1 MLLKN
6 GNEKLGRGVWTFGIP
21 AGKTCPGK
29 SKSCSKACY
38 AAKGFY
44 NMPSVQKGLSTSLR
58 ATKRPNFVGSVRTEM
73 REIMPSVVRWH
84 HSGDFYSAE
93 YAQKFLQILRAE
105 PHTIFLIYTRS
116 WNVDDQPEMLK
127 ILQQCALEKNCRM
140 WLSAD
145 NETGSPPRWKGIAGI
160 AFMAISNADTPT
172 FPVDLVF
179 FVNKPKAVTRFHGGT
194 LVCPNEQGA
203 KNSKEFTCSTC
214 RYCFS
219 RQPRNRW
226 KHKAITTKN
235 QNRRLSLSVI

>member
-1 MLLKN
+1 
-6 GNEKLGRGVWTFGIP
+6 
-21 AGKTCPGK
+21 
-29 SKSCSKACY
+29 
-38 AAKGFY
+38 
-44 NMPSVQKGLSTSLR
+44 MPSVTKGLQTSLR
-58 ATKRPNFVGSVRTEM
+58 ATRRPDFGGSVRTEM

-93 YAQKFLQILRAE
+93 YAEKFLQILRAE
-105 PHTIFLIYTRS
+105 PRTTFLVYTRS
-116 WNVDDQPEMLK
+116 WNVKDQPEMLK
-127 ILQQCALEKNCRM
+127 ILQQCALEKNCRL

-160 AFMAISNADTPT
+160 AFMAISPADIPT

-179 FVNKPKAVTRFHGGT
+179 FVNKPKTVTRFHGAA

-235 QNRRLSLSVI
+235 QNRRLSLSVV